1 MGARWVDK
9 IPRRYKRK
17 QHYFNEKLIEEFGE
31 IFTYDK
37 QIICGCSKKRPDW
50 FLDLYTHS
58 IIIELDE
65 DQHRYNSCDEKRMM
79 ELFQDLGLRNLIVIR
94 INPDKY
100 KINGQKIN
108 GCFKFDKKNNI
119 ICNEDEFAI
128 RFNKLVNTI
137 KFHKQN
143 KNDKELIIEK
153 LFFDEN
159 V

>member
-1 MGARWVDK
+1 MKARYLFVS
-9 IPRRYKRK
+9 
-17 QHYFNEKLIEEFGE
+17 H
-31 IFTYDK
+31 
-37 QIICGCSKKRPDW
+37 KKHW
-50 FLDLYTHS
+50 HS

-128 RFNKLVNTI
+128 RFDKLVNII